1 LGRFH
6 HPAELA
12 LMLEEAGMQVGQPM
26 GIAWNPLKGLHLSN
40 DMALNYILT
49 AVKKG

>member
-1 LGRFH
+1 
-6 HPAELA
+6 
-12 LMLEEAGMQVGQPM
+12 MLEEAGMQVGQPM

-49 AVKKG
+49 AKKG